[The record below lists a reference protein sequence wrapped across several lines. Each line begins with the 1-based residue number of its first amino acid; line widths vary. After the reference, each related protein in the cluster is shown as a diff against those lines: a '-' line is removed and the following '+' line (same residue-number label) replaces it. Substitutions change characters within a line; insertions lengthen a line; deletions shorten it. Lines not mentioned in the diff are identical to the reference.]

1 MVKNTAPPAPR
12 DITSPLIVKGSIFG
26 LDVIKDDKPF
36 ISQRARTKPG
46 PDKRQAK
53 KERDTSPARE
63 PVVQREPVVREPV
76 ARKPVVRESA
86 LPEPFVEDT
95 VKIEEPW
102 DVSQFAVPP
111 VEGRIRFHDFD
122 IPAQI
127 MHGVADLS
135 FNYCTPIQSAVIKH
149 TLEGGDAT
157 GRAQTGTGKTAAFLI
172 TILTRL
178 LRNPRK
184 TPRTASPRALIIAP
198 TRELVLQIADDCD
211 ALSRYTGLNTVA
223 VYGGMDYQ
231 KQLARLVNRKVDI
244 VVATPGRLLDFQ
256 RQQALHLGQVEI
268 FVIDE
273 ADRMLDMGFIPDV
286 RHIIYSLPPKT
297 KRQTL
302 LFSAT
307 LTPEVQH
314 LSAQWTRDPAIVEI
328 EPEQVTVDTV
338 EEIVYLVTASEKY
351 ALLYNIITRQNL
363 ERVIIFGNRRDETR
377 KLADMLHDCNIKC
390 DLLSGDVDQKKRMQT
405 LEDFKAGKFRVLV
418 ATDVAGRGIHV
429 EGVSHVIN
437 FTLPYDPEDY
447 VHRIG
452 RTGRAGK
459 TGTSISFASEEDSF
473 YIPDIEAYIGH
484 KLHCQNPDEEWL
496 KLPDTID
503 LEKLKRGRPRSK
515 SNTHPRSSK
524 SSTHRPKSRPR
535 SSGKK

>member
-1 MVKNTAPPAPR
+1 MAKKTASSAPR
-12 DITSPLIVKGSIFG
+12 EPAATTIVKGPIFG

-36 ISQRARTKPG
+36 LSHRPHRPGAKPRPEKEKAAKARDIAP
-46 PDKRQAK
+46 P
-53 KERDTSPARE
+53 
-63 PVVQREPVVREPV
+63 
-76 ARKPVVRESA
+76 RESA
-86 LPEPFVEDT
+86 VVEQPPAVAEMLPA
-95 VKIEEPW
+95 EEAW
-102 DVSQFAVPP
+102 DIAQFQVPP

-122 IPAQI
+122 IPARI
-127 MHGVADLS
+127 MHGIADLS
-135 FNYCTPIQSAVIKH
+135 FKYCTPIQAAVIKH
-149 TLEGGDAT
+149 TLAGGDAT

-184 TPRTASPRALIIAP
+184 SARTASPRALIIAP

-211 ALSRYTGLNTVA
+211 ALSRYTGLHTVA

-231 KQLARLVNRKVDI
+231 KQLARLADRQVDI

-256 RQQALHLGQVEI
+256 RQQAVHLGQVEI

-307 LTPEVQH
+307 LTPEVNH

-328 EPEQVTVDTV
+328 EPEQVTVETV
-338 EEIVYLVTASEKY
+338 EEIIYLVTANEKF

-363 ERVIIFGNRRDETR
+363 ERVMIFGNRRDETR
-377 KLADMLHDCNIKC
+377 ILTDMLRSANIKC

-405 LEDFKAGKFRVLV
+405 LENFKAGKFRVLV

-459 TGTSISFASEEDSF
+459 TGISISFATEEDSF

-484 KLHCQNPDEEWL
+484 KLPCRTPDEEWL

-503 LEKLKRGRPRSK
+503 LEKIKKGRPK
-515 SNTHPRSSK
+515 SRPK
-524 SSTHRPKSRPR
+524 THRPKSRPR
-535 SSGKK
+535 GGGKK